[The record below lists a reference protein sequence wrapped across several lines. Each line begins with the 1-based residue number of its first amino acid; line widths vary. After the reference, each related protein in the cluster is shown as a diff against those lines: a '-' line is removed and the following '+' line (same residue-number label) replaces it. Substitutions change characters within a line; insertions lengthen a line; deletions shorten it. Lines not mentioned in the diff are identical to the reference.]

1 MNLFLPNKSSYRMP
15 PILFVFITLFVAGIM
30 VIPLVYLL
38 LRIVQLSVE
47 DLLVLV
53 SSRAFHTLSRSLI
66 LMICVTTLSSI
77 IALPLA
83 WITART
89 DLRFRKIW
97 TILVMLPLVI
107 PSYVGAYIFLSVF
120 GTTGLLQKALEIFF
134 EIQRLPDIRGLFGAT
149 LVLSL
154 LSYPYLFIT
163 LRGAISGLDVSMEE
177 SSRILGYSRFWTF
190 MKVTLPQLRFPF
202 VSGALLISLY
212 TLSDFGAVSIFNYNT
227 FSWTIYQ
234 QYNSLVDRSM
244 SALFSIIFVLLAFLI
259 VLIEFKSRGFQKYYR
274 IGSGI
279 SRKPKLIPLG
289 FWRFP
294 VYVFLFTVIGFA
306 LFLPIS
312 MLGVWL
318 LKGMYFGDS
327 ITFSWTPIFNSVLV
341 SIISALLIVFFSFA
355 TAIILVR
362 YSVTGNRL
370 FESISYLGFVL
381 PGVVVAIS
389 VVYFA
394 ANYAG
399 ILYQTTTLL
408 VLAYVI
414 LFFPVALGAIRSVL
428 LQINPRLEDAAHSMS
443 QNYYNVLMRIN
454 LPLMRPGLIMAF
466 AMVFLLVMK
475 ELPVTLILGP
485 LGFKTLATEV
495 WSFSSEAFF
504 ASAAIPALMIILI
517 CSLPMLVIIIWDKR
531 IGD

>member
-1 MNLFLPNKSSYRMP
+1 MNLFSANKNSYRMP
-15 PILFVFITLFVAGIM
+15 PFPFVFATLFVALIM
-30 VIPLVYLL
+30 LIPLFYLL
-38 LRIVQLSVE
+38 LRMIHLSVE
-47 DLLVLV
+47 DLLVLI
-53 SSRAFHTLSRSLI
+53 SPRAFQTLSRSLM
-66 LMICVTTLSSI
+66 LMISVTTLSSI
-77 IALPLA
+77 IAIPLA

-89 DLRFRKIW
+89 DLPYRKIW
-97 TILVMLPLVI
+97 TILIMLPLVI
-107 PSYVGAYIFLSVF
+107 PSYVGAYLFLSVF
-120 GTTGLLQKALEIFF
+120 GPTGLFQKVLESLF

-163 LRGAISGLDVSMEE
+163 VRGAISGLDVSMEE
-177 SSRILGYSRFWTF
+177 SSRILGHNRFWTF

-202 VSGALLISLY
+202 VSGALLVSLY

-234 QYNSLVDRSM
+234 QYNSLIDRSI

-259 VLIEFKSRGFQKYYR
+259 VLIEFKARGYQKYYR
-274 IGSGI
+274 TGSGV

-289 FWRFP
+289 FWKFP
-294 VYVFLFTVIGFA
+294 VYGFLFCVIGLA
-306 LFLPIS
+306 LLLPIS
-312 MLGVWL
+312 MLGIWL

-327 ITFSWTPIFNSVLV
+327 VTFSWVPIFNSIFVSVL
-341 SIISALLIVFFSFA
+341 SASLIVFFSFA

-381 PGVVVAIS
+381 PGIVVAIS

-399 ILYQTTTLL
+399 IFYQTTALL
-408 VLAYVI
+408 ILAYVI

-428 LQINPRLEDAAHSMS
+428 LQINPRFEDAAHGMS
-443 QNYYNVLMRIN
+443 HNYYSVLMRIN
-454 LPLMRPGLIMAF
+454 IPLMKPGLIMAF

-517 CSLPMLVIIIWDKR
+517 CSLPMLMIIIWDKR